1 MTGGTPGEPS
11 TIDSEE
17 PPELDV
23 LPPELDVLLPDELLQ
38 PASATPATTARAVT
52 AVSRCR
58 SGFIAMAVSVL
69 PGISL
74 LGGCFG

>member
-11 TIDSEE
+11 TIESEE

-23 LPPELDVLLPDELLQ
+23 LPPELLQ
-38 PASATPATTARAVT
+38 PASAAPATTMMAVT

-58 SGFIAMAVSVL
+58 SGFFAMAC
-69 PGISL
+69 PFFQQFQ
-74 LGGCFG
+74 C

>member
-23 LPPELDVLLPDELLQ
+23 LPPDELLPELLQ
-38 PASATPATTARAVT
+38 PASAAPATIMTAVT
-52 AVSRCR
+52 AVSR
-58 SGFIAMAVSVL
+58 
-69 PGISL
+69 
-74 LGGCFG
+74 